1 MMAHRSRTK
10 LFFDGGCRPNPGA
23 IECAVVL
30 RGVTYV
36 RHDHGHGTNSD
47 AEWLAAIHAL
57 EVALES
63 GERDVLLLGDSMLVV
78 TQANG
83 KARCRT
89 AMLEAHRAR
98 FAELAASLGSVRIR
112 HIGRAQNLAGIAL
125 ARLHPR

>member
-1 MMAHRSRTK
+1 MPRTQRTK

-23 IECAVVL
+23 IECAAVL
-30 RGVTYV
+30 RGVTYY
-36 RHDHGHGTNSD
+36 RHDLGDGTNSE

-57 EVALES
+57 EIAIRN
-63 GERDVLLLGDSMLVV
+63 GERDVVLLGDSTLVV

-83 KARCRT
+83 TARCRT
-89 AMLEAHRAR
+89 PELEAHRVQ
-98 FAELAASLGSVRIR
+98 FESLAGNLDTVRIR

>member
-1 MMAHRSRTK
+1 MLHRPRTK

-23 IECAVVL
+23 IECSVVHK
-30 RGVTYV
+30 GVTYYQ
-36 RHDHGHGTNSD
+36 HDYGHGTNSD

-57 EVALES
+57 EVAEQN
-63 GERDVLLLGDSMLVV
+63 GERDIVLLGDSTLVV

-83 KARCRT
+83 TARCRT
-89 AMLEAHRAR
+89 AALEAHRAR
-98 FAELAASLGSVRIR
+98 FAELARGFDSIRIR

>member
-1 MMAHRSRTK
+1 MGRSQRVK

-30 RGVTYV
+30 KGEVHY

-57 EVALES
+57 EIAAQC
-63 GERDVLLLGDSMLVV
+63 GERDIVLLGDSTLVV

-83 KARCRT
+83 TARCRSVELETHRKKFT
-89 AMLEAHRAR
+89 ALAR
-98 FAELAASLGSVRIR
+98 GFDAVRIR
-112 HIGRAQNLAGIAL
+112 YIARSQNLAGIAL